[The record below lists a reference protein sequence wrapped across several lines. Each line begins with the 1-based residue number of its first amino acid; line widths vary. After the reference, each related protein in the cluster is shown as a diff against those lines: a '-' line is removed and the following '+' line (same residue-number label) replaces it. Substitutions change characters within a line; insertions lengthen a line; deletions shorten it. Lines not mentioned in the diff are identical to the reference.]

1 MFLSFQ
7 GIHWLKKLH
16 VRTKE
21 DSTVLMWA
29 EEQVSVK
36 FLLYISNIT
45 EVTAIFRLTSFT
57 VQCVYL
63 YHIEA
68 KIVP

>member
-7 GIHWLKKLH
+7 GINWLKKLH
-16 VRTKE
+16 FGTSE

-29 EEQVSVK
+29 GQQVSVK

-45 EVTAIFRLTSFT
+45 EVTAIFVSRLLLFSVCICT
-57 VQCVYL
+57 V
-63 YHIEA
+63 
-68 KIVP
+68 